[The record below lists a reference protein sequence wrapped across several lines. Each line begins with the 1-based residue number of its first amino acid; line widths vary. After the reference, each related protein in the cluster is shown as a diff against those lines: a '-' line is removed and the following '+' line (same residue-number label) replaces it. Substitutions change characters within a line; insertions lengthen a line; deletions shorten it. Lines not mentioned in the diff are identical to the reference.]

1 MVAETGL
8 QLHSCMYIVY
18 NDCIIHIYIYLR
30 IYIYVYSRIDYV
42 DTFHA
47 HKTVNAHGQPGV
59 GRNQVLGFEGGGQS
73 SKNLRKW
80 TKG

>member
-1 MVAETGL
+1 M
-8 QLHSCMYIVY
+8 S
-18 NDCIIHIYIYLR
+18 
-30 IYIYVYSRIDYV
+30 YSIDSV

>member
-1 MVAETGL
+1 
-8 QLHSCMYIVY
+8 MYTY
-18 NDCIIHIYIYLR
+18 MY
-30 IYIYVYSRIDYV
+30 YSDYYRIDYV

-73 SKNLRKW
+73 SKNLRTW

>member
-1 MVAETGL
+1 MVAEIGL

-18 NDCIIHIYIYLR
+18 NDYIIHIYIHMY
-30 IYIYVYSRIDYV
+30 YSIDSV